1 MSSDTILV
9 FYQEPNYKLDTI
21 IAQNGKFS
29 YTINSDTF
37 TIFSLLLS
45 DKEVLPVF
53 ANKGESVT
61 WNGTPGDIQIKGK
74 GDNERMAYILQAI
87 KKTKADS
94 LMFTVDRLIKENP
107 HSFANIYLIEQY
119 YVQDSLPDY
128 SQIDELIQGLSGSI
142 KDTPYMIDLQAKLK
156 EKKELNRQS
165 LHTISCTDKNGKT
178 IGWKEM
184 KDKYILLD
192 FWASWDKAS
201 MAAQDSLVN
210 VQKALKKEKFLIV
223 SLSLDLDKKEWLKA
237 CDKDTTRWKQ
247 VCDFKG
253 WDNSIVKQQGITR
266 LPANLLIAPNKRVV
280 ARDIRGKAL
289 IDKVKQL
296 IEQDK
301 EKEKAARDAQ
311 VASLKVGTVLKGTVE
326 TLQNY
331 GAFVKLENG
340 LSGLVHVSQ
349 ISQKRVKMPSDVLTV
364 GDEVEVKVIGIKD
377 GKISL
382 SMKALEEDKEKAEEK
397 AEKVVIPKAED
408 IGTNLGDLFKNIQ
421 L

>member
-1 MSSDTILV
+1 MKKLSFLFLALILLLTGCSKKSTFTLKGNISSLSSDTILV

-128 SQIDELIQGLSGSI
+128 SRIDELIQGLSGSI

-165 LHTISCTDKNGKT
+165 QVHPSRFLGKLGQSEHGGT
-178 IGWKEM
+178 RFTGQRTEGI
-184 KDKYILLD
+184 
-192 FWASWDKAS
+192 
-201 MAAQDSLVN
+201 
-210 VQKALKKEKFLIV
+210 EKREVPHCQPVTGLGQERMV
-223 SLSLDLDKKEWLKA
+223 EGL
-237 CDKDTTRWKQ
+237 RQ
-247 VCDFKG
+247 
-253 WDNSIVKQQGITR
+253 R
-266 LPANLLIAPNKRVV
+266 HHP
-280 ARDIRGKAL
+280 
-289 IDKVKQL
+289 
-296 IEQDK
+296 
-301 EKEKAARDAQ
+301 
-311 VASLKVGTVLKGTVE
+311 VE
-326 TLQNY
+326 T
-331 GAFVKLENG
+331 
-340 LSGLVHVSQ
+340 
-349 ISQKRVKMPSDVLTV
+349 
-364 GDEVEVKVIGIKD
+364 
-377 GKISL
+377 
-382 SMKALEEDKEKAEEK
+382 SM
-397 AEKVVIPKAED
+397 
-408 IGTNLGDLFKNIQ
+408 
-421 L
+421 

>member
-1 MSSDTILV
+1 MKKLSFLFLALILLLTGCSKKSTFTLKGNISSLSSDTILV

-107 HSFANIYLIEQY
+107 HSFAN
-119 YVQDSLPDY
+119 
-128 SQIDELIQGLSGSI
+128 
-142 KDTPYMIDLQAKLK
+142 
-156 EKKELNRQS
+156 
-165 LHTISCTDKNGKT
+165 

-301 EKEKAARDAQ
+301 EKEKAA
-311 VASLKVGTVLKGTVE
+311 
-326 TLQNY
+326 
-331 GAFVKLENG
+331 
-340 LSGLVHVSQ
+340 
-349 ISQKRVKMPSDVLTV
+349 
-364 GDEVEVKVIGIKD
+364 
-377 GKISL
+377 
-382 SMKALEEDKEKAEEK
+382 KAAERARK
-397 AEKVVIPKAED
+397 KK
-408 IGTNLGDLFKNIQ
+408 K
-421 L
+421 